1 NHNADMKMINRYK
14 IFLLIFFGSMAVSVA
29 FSSEAVEANHTFEVS
44 SLIEGKDE
52 DKGIADVKVFYK
64 PVSSE
69 ISMTFNLKEQNDV
82 VIKVMDAL
90 GSEVLDLMD
99 AKLDKGM
106 QNVSFDTG
114 GKLESGIYF
123 VRVSSGSET
132 VVKRISIH

>member
-1 NHNADMKMINRYK
+1 MINRYK

-52 DKGIADVKVFYK
+52 DKGIADVKVFYN

-132 VVKRISIH
+132 VVKRISIR

>member
-1 NHNADMKMINRYK
+1 MKMINRYK

-52 DKGIADVKVFYK
+52 DKGIADVKVFYN

-132 VVKRISIH
+132 VVKRISIR

>member
-1 NHNADMKMINRYK
+1 
-14 IFLLIFFGSMAVSVA
+14 MAVSVA

-52 DKGIADVKVFYK
+52 DKGIADVKVFYN

-132 VVKRISIH
+132 VVKRISIR

>member
-1 NHNADMKMINRYK
+1 MKSINRYK

-29 FSSEAVEANHTFEVS
+29 FSSETLEASHTS
-44 SLIEGKDE
+44 TLLSLIESEDE
-52 DKGIADVKVFYK
+52 DKVIADVKVFYN

-69 ISMTFNLKEQNDV
+69 ISTTFNLKEQNNV

-90 GSEVLDLMD
+90 GSEVLDLMN

-106 QNVSFDTG
+106 QNISFDTG
-114 GKLESGIYF
+114 GKLEAGIYF

-132 VVKRISIH
+132 VVKRISIR